1 MKYDT
6 WTPVPM
12 FCANCGHLNYGYRNE
27 NGIIKYECK
36 NCKVVLVRK
45 QKGRRHDTNET
56 KTFLQGE
63 IMMDAE
69 GHNRKMQE
77 LPIWEKPLLSVVE
90 AAKYFQIGE
99 SNIRRLTRE
108 HKDKDFVLWKDN
120 RVYIRRKEME
130 SFLDTIN
137 EI

>member
-1 MKYDT
+1 MPKVIT
-6 WTPVPM
+6 
-12 FCANCGHLNYGYRNE
+12 A
-27 NGIIKYECK
+27 KCK
-36 NCKVVLVRK
+36 SFRFGKNR
-45 QKGRRHDTNET
+45 
-56 KTFLQGE
+56 FLT
-63 IMMDAE
+63 
-69 GHNRKMQE
+69 
-77 LPIWEKPLLSVVE
+77 VVE

-108 HKDKDFVLWKDN
+108 HKDQDFVLWKDN

>member
-1 MKYDT
+1 MPTT
-6 WTPVPM
+6 WPVGVDRGNIIII
-12 FCANCGHLNYGYRNE
+12 FN
-27 NGIIKYECK
+27 IKYA
-36 NCKVVLVRK
+36 
-45 QKGRRHDTNET
+45 D
-56 KTFLQGE
+56 F
-63 IMMDAE
+63 MMDAE

>member
-1 MKYDT
+1 MDK
-6 WTPVPM
+6 
-12 FCANCGHLNYGYRNE
+12 
-27 NGIIKYECK
+27 
-36 NCKVVLVRK
+36 
-45 QKGRRHDTNET
+45 ET
-56 KTFLQGE
+56 ETLLQGAATV
-63 IMMDAE
+63 DAE
-69 GHNRKMQE
+69 RHNRKIQE
-77 LPIWEKPLLSVVE
+77 LPIWKKSLLTVVE

-108 HKDKDFVLWKDN
+108 HKDKDFVLWKDS

>member
-1 MKYDT
+1 M
-6 WTPVPM
+6 
-12 FCANCGHLNYGYRNE
+12 
-27 NGIIKYECK
+27 
-36 NCKVVLVRK
+36 
-45 QKGRRHDTNET
+45 TNET
-56 KTFLQGE
+56 KAFLQGE
-63 IMMDAE
+63 IMVDAE

-77 LPIWEKPLLSVVE
+77 IPILSVVE